1 MDAFEEL
8 EKMALNASG
17 SGSATGSSTL
27 SEEAPSPAQIS
38 RWQKLFGYSYS
49 DAIDCLQ
56 EYRSD
61 LTRPRVSDDHWDL
74 VRADK
79 EAAGYDREAYEYEC
93 QIAGTAGKSKLAASA
108 NDAKPREP
116 CSSTDADA
124 NADTTYIFKLWGP
137 LCTPEEV
144 QSAANLSTRPSL
156 ILGASDG
163 DGNSSENLFCRV
175 SGTAKRAIESWLLR
189 NQINYKPTF
198 IRFSEAR
205 KELSSTSPY
214 PTLGIDSTL
223 PQYRMQDG
231 DDADAIYRPK
241 QDEYPVWY
249 FFYGTLADP
258 GFLADLL
265 DWPDESALPV
275 LKPAYITN
283 GIVSTWAGGR
293 YKALVNGP
301 ASCAVS
307 GYAYRVESRADED
320 VLRFYET
327 GKYEVVRCRI
337 HVLVDREKEVE
348 DVVQG
353 LTFRFV
359 ERFSERF
366 SLKLV

>member
-17 SGSATGSSTL
+17 GGSTTASTV
-27 SEEAPSPAQIS
+27 SEEAPSPAQVS

-49 DAIDCLQ
+49 DAIDYLQ
-56 EYRSD
+56 EYRTD
-61 LTRPRVSDDHWDL
+61 LTRSRVSDDHWDL
-74 VRADK
+74 VRVDK

-93 QIAGTAGKSKLAASA
+93 QITGKAGKMKLAASTKDVKA
-108 NDAKPREP
+108 TERF
-116 CSSTDADA
+116 SSADADA
-124 NADTTYIFKLWGP
+124 DADTTYIFKLWGP

-144 QSAANLSTRPSL
+144 QSAAGLSDLPSL
-156 ILGASDG
+156 ILATG
-163 DGNSSENLFCRV
+163 DGGENLFCRV
-175 SGTAKRAIESWLLR
+175 SGTAKQAIEAWLVR

-198 IRFSEAR
+198 IQLSEAR
-205 KELSSTSPY
+205 KELSSTSLY

-223 PQYRMQDG
+223 PQYRMRDG
-231 DDADAIYRPK
+231 DNGNMIYRPK

-249 FFYGTLADP
+249 FSYGTLADP

-265 DWPDESALPV
+265 DLPDESPLPA

-283 GIVSTWAGGR
+283 GILSTWAGGK

-301 ASCAVS
+301 ESCVVS
-307 GYAYRVESRADED
+307 GYAYLVQKREDED

-337 HVLVDREKEVE
+337 NVLVDREKELE
-348 DVVQG
+348 DTVQG

-359 ERFSERF
+359 EKF